1 MNIKLKYKRWRER
14 AYKVLEQHGEM
25 TMHILI
31 DHIPYMRLAPKNV
44 NSATQLLLKDKRFVS
59 RKCVIEE
66 DGDMLPKT
74 TDRSRYKVMVWRLAD
89 EN

>member
-1 MNIKLKYKRWRER
+1 MIKLKYRWWRQR
-14 AYKVLEQHGEM
+14 AYEVLKEHGEM

-31 DHIPYMRLAPKNV
+31 DHIPYMKLAPKHV
-44 NSATQLLLKDKRFVS
+44 NSATQLLLKDKRFVC
-59 RKCVIEE
+59 RRPIKE

-74 TDRSRYKVMVWRLAD
+74 TDRSKYKVMIWGLAD